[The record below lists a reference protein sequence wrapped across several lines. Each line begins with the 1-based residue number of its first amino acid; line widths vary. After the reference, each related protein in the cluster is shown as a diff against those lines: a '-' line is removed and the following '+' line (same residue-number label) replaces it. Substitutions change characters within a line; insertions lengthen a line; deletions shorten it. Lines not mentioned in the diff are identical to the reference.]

1 MRSARQLL
9 LPAIA
14 SLLFVL
20 LYWGPQYARRG
31 HWEPDEAR
39 FVYVAREMAA
49 AQSYIVPRRNGEI
62 YAHKPPLMMW
72 LIQTGEALFGEPFGS
87 RLPTLVGAF
96 LSVLAFFSMAA
107 RLAGRRIAAY
117 AVLVACTAVQFWT
130 VLGRGQIDALL
141 TGLVLSSSALFLS
154 RHGKVAT
161 TKILP
166 AFLCAGLAIL
176 AKGPVGLILPVL
188 IVAAIRIPERN
199 GRFPELSPAQWCIGF
214 AVALLVP
221 ALWLVAAALANVPA
235 SYFREILFSQ
245 NLSRAAGG
253 YGHRQPFWYL
263 AAHFPVGFLPWT
275 LLLPPAILALW
286 RRNRTLLR
294 QCLLW
299 VLLVVLFFS
308 IPSSKRAVYILAA
321 YPGAALL
328 VAAAFDSL
336 WETRWYRRT
345 ATAIVVGLPVILLVA
360 GVLLLIFGQKAA
372 VLPEFV
378 RTPAIIGGIAT
389 ACVAGAVLSGFFMK
403 LILTDVF
410 DQHGAVLP
418 AVSLSAALFCAGAIA
433 LPALNPVKEPFD
445 LVPVVN
451 RTVPPDGRILLF
463 RIDGE
468 SLALH
473 TGRRGLR
480 VDDDEAMRSA
490 MDSEGAGLAVF
501 LKQDATNLLE
511 RFSPP
516 AKETGRIAMGKKTYV
531 WMRFAKDSP
540 SLPAQHATEEP

>member
-1 MRSARQLL
+1 MPSARQLL
-9 LPAIA
+9 LTALA

-49 AQSYIVPRRNGEI
+49 TDSYIVPRRNGEI

-72 LIQTGEALFGEPFGS
+72 LILAGEVLFGEPFGS
-87 RLPTLVGAF
+87 RLPTLIGAF
-96 LSVLAFFSMAA
+96 LSILAFFSLSA
-107 RLAGRRIAAY
+107 RLAGRRIAVY
-117 AVLVACTAVQFWT
+117 AVLVACTSVQFWT

-141 TGLVLSSSALFLS
+141 TGLVLSSAALFLS
-154 RHGKVAT
+154 SHGKVAT

-176 AKGPVGLILPVL
+176 AKGPVGLVLPVL
-188 IVAAIRIPERN
+188 IVAAVRIPLRD
-199 GRFPELSPAQWCIGF
+199 GRFPELSPAQWCLGF

-221 ALWLVAAALANVPA
+221 ALWLGAAALADAPA

-275 LLLPPAILALW
+275 FLLPAAIHVLW

-294 QCLLW
+294 QCSLW

-308 IPSSKRAVYILAA
+308 IPISKRAVYILAA

-336 WETRWYRRT
+336 WQTRWYRRT
-345 ATAIVVGLPVILLVA
+345 ATAIVAGLPVVLLAA
-360 GVLLLIFGQKAA
+360 GVFLLLFGQKAA

-389 ACVAGAVLSGFFMK
+389 ACMAGAVLSGFFMR

-410 DQHGAVLP
+410 DRHGAVLP
-418 AVSLSAALFCAGAIA
+418 AVSLSAALLCAGALA

-445 LVPVVN
+445 LVPVVE
-451 RTVPPDGRILLF
+451 RTVPPDGRLLLF

-480 VDDDEAMRSA
+480 VDDDESMRAA

-516 AKETGRIAMGKKTYV
+516 VQETGRLAMGKKTYV
-531 WMRFAKDSP
+531 WARFGGDSP
-540 SLPAQHATEEP
+540 RSSTLPATEKP